1 MDTMNKLWYLS
12 KISLFEALN
21 MEELQE
27 IDRMTPMTKIKK
39 GELIQ
44 SPTTFREG
52 LYLLK
57 EGKLKLYK
65 INSEGKQFT
74 VSILGSGNVFGEID
88 SFSLGTKDTY
98 IETLDDTLLCTLGKE
113 QFEQFLIER
122 PQLTVRI
129 MKELSKL
136 LKERDAM
143 LTQLALG
150 NVRDRILHLLKTLAE
165 KFGIPEEDY
174 HNIDMPLSHQEIAN
188 MIGSTRETVSM
199 ILNALSKDKVIKT
212 GRMSIHIN
220 LNKLSEY
227 V

>member
-1 MDTMNKLWYLS
+1 MNKLWYLS
-12 KISLFEALN
+12 QISLFESLTMDEL
-21 MEELQE
+21 MEIE
-27 IDRMTPMTKIKK
+27 RMTPMTRIKK

-44 SPTTFREG
+44 SPDTFREG
-52 LYLLK
+52 LYMLK

-65 INSEGKQFT
+65 INQEGKQFI

-88 SFSLGTKDTY
+88 SFSLGTRDTF
-98 IETLDDTLLCTLGKE
+98 IETMDDTILCSLGKE
-113 QFEQFLIER
+113 EFEKFLIDR

-129 MKELSKL
+129 MKELSGL

-143 LTQLALG
+143 LSQLALS

-165 KFGIPEEDY
+165 KFGIPEDAY
-174 HNIDMPLSHQEIAN
+174 HKIDMPLSHQEIAN
-188 MIGSTRETVSM
+188 MIGSTRETVTTV
-199 ILNALSKDKVIKT
+199 LNDLSKDGVIRT

-220 LNKLSEY
+220 LNQLSEY

>member
-1 MDTMNKLWYLS
+1 MNKLWYLS
-12 KISLFEALN
+12 KISLFEALT

-27 IDRMTPMTKIKK
+27 IERMTPMTTIKR

-44 SPTTFREG
+44 SPSTFREG
-52 LYLLK
+52 LYMLK

-65 INSEGKQFT
+65 INAEGKPFI

-88 SFSLGTKDTY
+88 SFSLGTKDTF
-98 IETLDDTLLCTLGKE
+98 IETMDDTILCSLGKE
-113 QFEQFLIER
+113 QFEKFLIER

-165 KFGIPEEDY
+165 KFGIPEDDY

-188 MIGSTRETVSM
+188 MIGSTRETVTM
-199 ILNALSKDKVIKT
+199 VLNELSKDGVIKT
-212 GRMSIHIN
+212 GHMSVHIN
-220 LNKLSEY
+220 LNQLSEY

>member
-1 MDTMNKLWYLS
+1 MNKLWYLS
-12 KISLFEALN
+12 KISLFEALT

-27 IDRMTPMTKIKK
+27 IERMTPMTTIKR

-44 SPTTFREG
+44 SPSTFREG
-52 LYLLK
+52 LYMLK

-65 INSEGKQFT
+65 INPEGKQFI

-88 SFSLGTKDTY
+88 SFSLGTKDTF
-98 IETLDDTLLCTLGKE
+98 IETMDETILCSLGKE

-165 KFGIPEEDY
+165 KFGIPEDDY

-188 MIGSTRETVSM
+188 MIGSTRETVTM
-199 ILNALSKDKVIKT
+199 VLNELSKDGVIKT
-212 GRMSIHIN
+212 GRMSVHIN
-220 LNKLSEY
+220 LNQLSEY